1 MNIAKRLAVHTI
13 RIAAI
18 TAELAVMVSA
28 VGTAA
33 TARLIGWEL
42 RQLASSPLSADVRRP
57 DAGSREL
64 VTDSA
69 GAGPADDRR

>member
-1 MNIAKRLAVHTI
+1 
-13 RIAAI
+13 
-18 TAELAVMVSA
+18 MVSA